1 MGWVGD
7 LVPLAFIWKYP
18 HTKLSKRY
26 LKTLRSNRQTI
37 RYFVNSLLLLPLMLF
52 NFFSTDHAVSRKPE
66 RTVVFVHIPKA
77 AGSSFTA
84 FLQTH
89 FPKNVSLV
97 NTYWEILRKQPLVDL
112 SQYRLITGHFGF
124 NLTNALNAPFV
135 ITLLRD
141 PVDRACSTYEY
152 LRAYYQKHPAVT
164 FGDPDIAEIARQW
177 KVAVNQPFEHFF
189 ESELPVVRAS
199 VFDNPQARQLALDSP
214 YELTDLSSSL
224 LRQIA
229 LSRLPKIDV
238 LGCQED
244 FDATI
249 TVTCQRLGWS
259 LPRSLTCPRTN
270 ATPADALVVR
280 RSLSSTLR
288 RKIEHRAEIDMELH
302 ALARERLR
310 EDHRQT

>member
-1 MGWVGD
+1 MN
-7 LVPLAFIWKYP
+7 LARRCPGTVRPY
-18 HTKLSKRY
+18 R
-26 LKTLRSNRQTI
+26 RTI
-37 RYFVNSLLLLPLMLF
+37 RYFVNPLLLSPPML
-52 NFFSTDHAVSRKPE
+52 SDHASTRRAVAGTPQG
-66 RTVVFVHIPKA
+66 TVVFVHIPKA

-84 FLQTH
+84 FLQSH

-97 NTYWEILRKQPLVDL
+97 NTYWEVLRKQPLVHL

-124 NLTNALNAPFV
+124 NLTNALDAPFV

-152 LRAYYQKHPAVT
+152 LRAYYQQNPPVT
-164 FGDPDIAEIARQW
+164 FGDPDIDEIARQW
-177 KVAVNQPFEHFF
+177 RVAVNQPFEHFF

-199 VFDNPQARQLALDSP
+199 VFDNPQARQFALDSP

-229 LSRLPKIDV
+229 LSRLPKFDV
-238 LGCQED
+238 VGCQEA
-244 FDATI
+244 FEASL
-249 TVTCQRLGWS
+249 TVTCRRLGWS
-259 LPRSLTCPRTN
+259 LPNSLTYPRTN
-270 ATPADALVVR
+270 ATPAESLVVR
-280 RSLSSTLR
+280 RSLSPTLR

-302 ALARERLR
+302 ALAMEQLR